1 MDAMEGLATR
11 DILTAIR
18 NATVSNFSQYCQF
31 MIKFDKWSIFF
42 IISWHSDTLY
52 SSLAIDQK
60 IKDVYR
66 NSEKSKY
73 IPADNFVLDSSC
85 SRSLR
90 TTDLFPFVSSL
101 PIIFRR
107 ERSDD
112 QKYVCGSQ
120 ANVAAQVTVFVG
132 RTRKV
137 FGCFPL

>member
-60 IKDVYR
+60 VQDV
-66 NSEKSKY
+66 
-73 IPADNFVLDSSC
+73 
-85 SRSLR
+85 
-90 TTDLFPFVSSL
+90 
-101 PIIFRR
+101 
-107 ERSDD
+107 
-112 QKYVCGSQ
+112 
-120 ANVAAQVTVFVG
+120 
-132 RTRKV
+132 
-137 FGCFPL
+137 